1 MKIAL
6 AQMNYTVGDFE
17 ANKMKIIDCIQQAK
31 VQGVDLVVFS
41 EQAISGAPA
50 YDLLNKVS
58 FLDLCEESLVEI
70 ASCCDNISVLVGLPC
85 QNKDN
90 KTISV
95 AALIEDRR
103 IKRYIGKKTVDSR
116 DELFHLSPSEGCE
129 YIKIGGKKVAVV
141 VGSDI
146 KTEQQYGD
154 YADIIVNLCNS
165 HYMRG
170 CIEKRYDFYRKLAY
184 TKAKPVIYVN
194 NIDAQT
200 DVIYDGSSAA
210 FNNRG
215 ECIALLKSFEEDF
228 QVVDLDA
235 EIAPCKIPEQNKT
248 INVYRAIKLGL
259 SDFFAKNGYTGACVG
274 LTGGVDSA
282 VVAALA
288 TEVLGKENVHTLLMP
303 SQFSSDHSVEDAR
316 AMAENL
322 GMNYQ
327 IVPITNIFALFTQT
341 ISPIFGE
348 LPFDLAEDNIQSRLR
363 GTMLM
368 ALANKFGY
376 ILLNTSNK
384 SEYAVGNSTLYGDSA
399 GILSVIGDLY
409 KSEVYDLAR
418 YINRNGEII
427 PRNTLSKAPTS
438 ELHPNH
444 PDANLLP
451 AYDILD
457 AILYRMLEEG
467 QSREEIINAGFDEE
481 DVYRIY
487 GLLIRNEHKRYQSC
501 PVLRL
506 SSCVLGKN
514 RIMPLTSHYGY

>member
-17 ANKMKIIDCIQQAK
+17 ANKIKIIDCIQQAK
-31 VQGVDLVVFS
+31 MQEVDLVVFS
-41 EQAISGAPA
+41 EQAISGTPA

-103 IKRYIGKKTVDSR
+103 IKRYIGKKTIDSR

-129 YIKIGGKKVAVV
+129 YIKIRGKKVAVV

-170 CIEKRYDFYRKLAY
+170 CIEKRYDFYRRLSY

-194 NIDAQT
+194 NIGAQT

-235 EIAPCKIPEQNKT
+235 NIPPCKIPEQNKT
-248 INVYRAIKLGL
+248 VNVYRAIKLGL
-259 SDFFAKNGYTGACVG
+259 RDFFTKNNLTGACVG

-282 VVAALA
+282 VVAALT

-303 SQFSSDHSVEDAR
+303 SQFSSDHSVEDAK
-316 AMAENL
+316 ALAENL
-322 GMNYQ
+322 GIDYQ
-327 IVPITNIFALFTQT
+327 IVPITQIF
-341 ISPIFGE
+341 
-348 LPFDLAEDNIQSRLR
+348 
-363 GTMLM
+363 
-368 ALANKFGY
+368 
-376 ILLNTSNK
+376 
-384 SEYAVGNSTLYGDSA
+384 
-399 GILSVIGDLY
+399 
-409 KSEVYDLAR
+409 
-418 YINRNGEII
+418 
-427 PRNTLSKAPTS
+427 
-438 ELHPNH
+438 
-444 PDANLLP
+444 
-451 AYDILD
+451 
-457 AILYRMLEEG
+457 
-467 QSREEIINAGFDEE
+467 
-481 DVYRIY
+481 
-487 GLLIRNEHKRYQSC
+487 
-501 PVLRL
+501 PV
-506 SSCVLGKN
+506 
-514 RIMPLTSHYGY
+514 